1 MVKDGV
7 DATSVEGAANLP
19 YAIPNFEVD
28 LHTEKTGVPVLWW
41 RSVGATHT
49 AHATEHM
56 IDVLA
61 KEAGKDPVA
70 FRIAMLEDHPR
81 HAGVLKL
88 AAEKAGWGQ
97 APAPGV
103 LRGVAVHESF
113 GSFVANIADVR
124 LRDDGTVKVE
134 RVVCAVDCGVA
145 VNPDVIKAQME
156 GGLGYGLGAGLKGA
170 ITLKGGVVEQTNFD
184 GYEVLRMSEM
194 PHVDVHILAS
204 AEKPSGVG
212 EPGTPVVLPAVANAL
227 LWGTGIRSTVMP
239 LRQQKYK
246 GQA

>member
-1 MVKDGV
+1 
-7 DATSVEGAANLP
+7 
-19 YAIPNFEVD
+19 
-28 LHTEKTGVPVLWW
+28 
-41 RSVGATHT
+41 
-49 AHATEHM
+49 
-56 IDVLA
+56 
-61 KEAGKDPVA
+61 
-70 FRIAMLEDHPR
+70 MLKDHPR

-88 AAEKAGWGQ
+88 AAEKAAWGA

-124 LRDDGTVKVE
+124 LREDGTVKVE

-170 ITLKGGVVEQTNFD
+170 ITLKEGVVEQTNFD

-194 PHVDVHILAS
+194 PHVDVYIVPS
-204 AEKPSGVG
+204 TEKPSGVG

-239 LRQQKYK
+239 LRQQRYK